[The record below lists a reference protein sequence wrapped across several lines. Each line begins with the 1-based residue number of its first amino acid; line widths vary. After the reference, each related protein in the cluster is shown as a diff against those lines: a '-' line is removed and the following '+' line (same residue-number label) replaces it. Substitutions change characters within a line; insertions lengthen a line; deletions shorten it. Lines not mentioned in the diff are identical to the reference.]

1 MDINLYEKLQR
12 QEETSVKR
20 KPSVKFLDGAVRK
33 SLAFSL
39 SKNNE
44 VKILRYL
51 NDAGAEADFVPKI
64 LESNEENQYFVM
76 ERVDGVSLQVILD
89 NLEEIEGK
97 DFSAIIK
104 AVKTALDRLHAHG
117 VLHRDL
123 HGGNFMLQQSAEDTD
138 IWKCIIIDF
147 GNSQINDE
155 WFCQKADMTE
165 INYEIKSYLIRYM
178 TEKKKAHFLEILEE
192 VFKF

>member
-1 MDINLYEKLQR
+1 MYEELKR
-12 QEETSVKR
+12 QEKASVER

-39 SKNNE
+39 SKKNE

-104 AVKTALDRLHAHG
+104 AVKTALDRLHSYG
-117 VLHRDL
+117 VLHQDP
-123 HGGNFMLQQSAEDTD
+123 HSGNFLLQWDQTG
-138 IWKCIIIDF
+138 WKCVIIDF
-147 GNSQINDE
+147 GESFVE
-155 WFCQKADMTE
+155 KEEQKRKEASFLYHKGWD
-165 INYEIKSYLIRYM
+165 IHLL
-178 TEKKKAHFLEILEE
+178 KKDIEGYISKENIMILRRL
-192 VFKF
+192 FR